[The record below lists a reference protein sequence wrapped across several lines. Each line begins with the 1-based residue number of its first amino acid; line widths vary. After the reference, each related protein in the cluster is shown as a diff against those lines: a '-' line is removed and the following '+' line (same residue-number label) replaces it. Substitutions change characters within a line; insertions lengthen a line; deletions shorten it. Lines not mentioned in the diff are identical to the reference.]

1 MNTDI
6 DLAWD
11 MMDSLRDITADE
23 ELKQCCDNPY
33 YIECEGFCV
42 CNNCGI
48 TTHERLFDDNTFT
61 FNNGDGNMF
70 LHQITNAL
78 YPESGKGT
86 KISGNS
92 RMSKINNWNSMPYKE
107 KVIWEVSNELKSK
120 LYNHFSD
127 KVISDAIYIYK
138 DIYTHSEIHRGNNK
152 KGLIAACVYLSSKE
166 NNADKSPKQ
175 IAAMMG
181 IEVSIL
187 NRCIKIFN
195 ESSKFTNKI
204 IKSSDF
210 IENFCSKMK
219 ISFKTKKII
228 SQICDVI
235 DSESILDGAIPQNI
249 CLGVVVFVCI
259 EMSIDLDYK
268 NICSFY
274 SVSYLTITKI
284 IKVLTRE
291 KQTIFSKIQ
300 NCK

>member
-1 MNTDI
+1 MDTDI
-6 DLAWD
+6 NLAWNAL
-11 MMDSLRDITADE
+11 DSLANNILE
-23 ELKQCCDNPY
+23 EDKKKCCDSPY
-33 YIECEGFCV
+33 YVECEGFCV
-42 CNNCGI
+42 CSNCGI
-48 TTHERLFDDNTFT
+48 STNEILFDDNTFT

-70 LHQITNAL
+70 LHQITSVL

-107 KVIWEVSNELKSK
+107 KVIWEVSNDLKSK

-127 KVISDAIYIYK
+127 KVITDAIYIYK
-138 DIYTHSEIHRGNNK
+138 DIYTHSDIHRGNNK

-175 IAAMMG
+175 IANIMD

-195 ESSKFTNKI
+195 ESSKFVSKVVR
-204 IKSSDF
+204 SRDF
-210 IENFCSKMK
+210 IENFCGKMK

-228 SQICDVI
+228 TEICDII

-249 CLGVVVFVCI
+249 CLGVVIFVCT
-259 EMSIDLDYK
+259 EMSLAFDYK
-268 NICSFY
+268 NICKSY
-274 SVSYLTITKI
+274 NVSYLTITKI
-284 IKVLTRE
+284 TKTLIKD
-291 KQTIFSKIQ
+291 KQKIFSKIQ
-300 NCK
+300 QNK